1 MTRTDPGGYVKFE
14 TYVTQSRRR
23 LLRYAVVLT
32 NDPEL
37 AQDVVQE
44 VLLRAGQRWH
54 KIGRLDEPH
63 AYVRRMLTNEVV
75 SWHRKWG
82 RVEARPAPDL
92 DRAIHDPTDVVD
104 RRETILRELSRLPAR
119 QRAAIVLRYFED
131 LTDAQIAEVFGCRAA
146 TVRIHIHRA
155 MKTLRVDTTAAALQV
170 IR

>member
-1 MTRTDPGGYVKFE
+1 MDFE

-37 AQDVVQE
+37 AEDVLQE

-75 SWHRKWG
+75 SWRRKWG
-82 RVEARPAPDL
+82 RVEARPDPQL
-92 DRAIHDPTDVVD
+92 DRAVHDPIGAVD
-104 RRETILRELSRLPAR
+104 RRDTILRELSRLPAR
-119 QRAAIVLRYFED
+119 QRAAVVLRYFED
-131 LTDAQIAEVFGCRAA
+131 LTDEQIGEVLGCRPT
-146 TVRIHIHRA
+146 TVRIYIYRA
-155 MKTLRVDTTAAALQV
+155 MKTLRVDTTAAAFQIV
-170 IR
+170 R

>member
-1 MTRTDPGGYVKFE
+1 VEFK
-14 TYVTQSRRR
+14 TYVTESRRR

-54 KIGRLDEPH
+54 KIARLDEPH

-75 SWHRKWG
+75 SWRRKWG
-82 RVEARPAPDL
+82 RVEARPDSDL
-92 DRAIHDPTDVVD
+92 DRAIHDPTGAVD

-131 LTDAQIAEVFGCRAA
+131 LSDEQIGEVFGCRTA

-155 MKTLRVDTTAAALQV
+155 IKTLRVDATAAAFAV
-170 IR
+170 VR